1 MGKQYGHFTLE
12 ERCTIARLQQ
22 AGQSIRQ
29 IATALDR
36 SPSVTGAVD

>member
-12 ERCTIARLQQ
+12 ERCTIDRLQQ